1 MSGNFFGNLVTYKSI
16 RTDLPGRKTK
26 KRARYVACLLNSLF
40 PNRRIIKFDSYF
52 FYRIQTPATVV
63 LWNFRQIGTLHLSQN
78 FLAKELMMLYSEYK
92 IGMII
97 YVQSKNGAIGSAS
110 ADSLF
115 LFCFHWRL
123 VTPHIALRLRS
134 AVRWQGRGA
143 DSERRAS
150 SKSVPACCFR
160 IHDPAMIASGPGLSG
175 AAARPRRHG

>member
-1 MSGNFFGNLVTYKSI
+1 MSGNFFENLVTYKSI

-115 LFCFHWRL
+115 LFCFHWRATSL
-123 VTPHIALRLRS
+123 P
-134 AVRWQGRGA
+134 
-143 DSERRAS
+143 
-150 SKSVPACCFR
+150 
-160 IHDPAMIASGPGLSG
+160 
-175 AAARPRRHG
+175 PRRWKCHLPCVVFSGFGFLFVLTNLL